1 MSDDDLSDNEL
12 DIEIEPT
19 EEGEEE
25 TIFRDKGNWL
35 YETLSYDEL
44 TSQAD
49 DFLKHYISRKENRN
63 TVIQEIGQH
72 SKGNK
77 ELFMQIL
84 LDFTSVLTEKGIKVA
99 FEQLTDDRYGW
110 NHPIFESIKSTE
122 EKEVNKR
129 LKPIDI
135 KEGIYT
141 CKKCGGKRTQSYEV
155 QLRRADEPATVF
167 VECVNPKCRNKW
179 SIG

>member
-1 MSDDDLSDNEL
+1 MSDEELSDVEL
-12 DIEIEPT
+12 EVEA
-19 EEGEEE
+19 EEE
-25 TIFRDKGNWL
+25 EEQLYRDKGNWI
-35 YETLSYDEL
+35 YETLEEDALYQQIEDV
-44 TSQAD
+44 
-49 DFLKHYISRKENRN
+49 LKHYVSRKENRN
-63 TVIQEIGQH
+63 VIIQEL
-72 SKGNK
+72 KGSSHQNK
-77 ELFMQIL
+77 EVCIQIL
-84 LDFTSVLTEKGIKVA
+84 FDFISLLVDKGIKEA
-99 FEQLTDDRYGW
+99 FSLLSEGKIGW
-110 NHPIFESIKSTE
+110 NNPVYENIKLSE

-179 SIG
+179 SMG